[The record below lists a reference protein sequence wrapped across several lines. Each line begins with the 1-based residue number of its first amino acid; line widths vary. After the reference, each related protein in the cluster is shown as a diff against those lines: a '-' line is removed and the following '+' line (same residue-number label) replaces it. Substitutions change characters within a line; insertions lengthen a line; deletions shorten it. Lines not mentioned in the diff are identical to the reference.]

1 MASKKKVSKKTGKKK
16 ESKKSSTKKNVDK
29 EQVDKEKNKEKVPE
43 KSFKNKGLGIYV
55 FIAVLVGLT
64 VFFILSISD
73 PENDVSD
80 DYEFYNNYE
89 FFRSDFSDEVWVTH
103 VRLGDIDQRAEF
115 RHHPLDLEGI
125 PFDSDSNQYVFLS
138 QLADARVFIS
148 WSRELYDNQSAH
160 LSLAGNDLARYFRS
174 FFGFEVRVSVEDS
187 DDYPWVS
194 CVDADINNLVVK
206 VKRGE
211 SRVEAEPF
219 CVVLYVDDNR
229 DATKVAS
236 LLLYNLFGIME

>member
-1 MASKKKVSKKTGKKK
+1 MVSKKKVSKRVRKKK
-16 ESKKSSTKKNVDK
+16 SGKDQGVSEDASSLEGKDEREVIPKKGVRIRKSS
-29 EQVDKEKNKEKVPE
+29 
-43 KSFKNKGLGIYV
+43 LYV
-55 FIAVLVGLT
+55 FFVVVLLVAAL
-64 VFFILSISD
+64 VFVWNLF
-73 PENDVSD
+73 ESD
-80 DYEFYNNYE
+80 DDVDAIYRFYNGYE

-148 WSRELYDNQSAH
+148 WSKEIYEDQSVH

-187 DDYPWVS
+187 DIYPWVS
-194 CVDADINNLVVK
+194 CDDADINNLVVK